1 MAVVSPWKAVYN
13 GGQSRMRLLIISDI
27 HANLEALEA
36 CEKVFPAHN
45 RVANL
50 GDVVGYGASPNDVV
64 ERAKALGGIFVRGN
78 HDRAAAGLCDVSE
91 FNPIAGFAAVWTR
104 MELTAENRTWVAELP
119 QGPICRDDLNQIQ
132 FAHGS
137 PQDEDEYILTEPTA
151 RVALEHTG
159 AQITF
164 FGHTHVQGAI
174 GLTQNQVRTIRP
186 EIPEKRGASSWKL
199 PLQAGVRY
207 LVNPGSIGQPRDGD
221 PRAAFAL
228 YDSEDETVTFYR
240 IPYDIATAQQRIIRA
255 GLPDRLALRLSE
267 GR

>member
-1 MAVVSPWKAVYN
+1 
-13 GGQSRMRLLIISDI
+13 MRVLLISDI

-36 CEKVFPAHN
+36 CTEAFPVHDC
-45 RVANL
+45 VANL

-64 ERAKALGGIFVRGN
+64 ERAREFGGTFVRGN

-91 FNPIAGFAAVWTR
+91 FNPIAGFAALWTR

-119 QGPICRDDLNQIQ
+119 QGPIRKEGLPNVQ

-137 PQDEDEYILTEPTA
+137 PQDEDEYILNEPIA
-151 RVALEHTG
+151 RASLESTD

-174 GLTQNQVRTIRP
+174 GLRQHQVHTIRP
-186 EIPEKRGASSWKL
+186 EFSDKRKHGSWKL
-199 PLQAGVRY
+199 ELQPGVRY

-221 PRAAFAL
+221 WRAAFAL
-228 YDSEDETVTFYR
+228 FDAEAGCVTFYR
-240 IPYDIATAQQRIIRA
+240 VPYDVDLAQQRIIGA
-255 GLPDRLALRLSE
+255 GLPERLAIRLRE

>member
-1 MAVVSPWKAVYN
+1 
-13 GGQSRMRLLIISDI
+13 MRLLIISDI